1 MERQGQSSIQR
12 TQYERPWELVN
23 LLKVGELAGNE
34 IGVRKA
40 STVLGNSVSPT
51 CLTYLW
57 LGSLL
62 SWCLSCFG
70 WNVGPIVIFVL
81 GIKENKKKMRVAS
94 TVLTSSPLSFFSVY
108 LLKSLSHVV
117 FQLAPLCFMGFPCGL
132 TLEESACSCRRP
144 GFNPWIGKIPWRR
157 ERLPTPVFWPGEL
170 HGLYGPWGHKEFH
183 FHCVLYWVVGEM
195 SHVLKVRARNPLYIL
210 EAVRINTNWSKI
222 IFTMFSWLYL
232 FRS

>member
-1 MERQGQSSIQR
+1 
-12 TQYERPWELVN
+12 
-23 LLKVGELAGNE
+23 
-34 IGVRKA
+34 
-40 STVLGNSVSPT
+40 
-51 CLTYLW
+51 
-57 LGSLL
+57 
-62 SWCLSCFG
+62 
-70 WNVGPIVIFVL
+70 
-81 GIKENKKKMRVAS
+81 MRVAS

-132 TLEESACSCRRP
+132 TVEESACSCRRP